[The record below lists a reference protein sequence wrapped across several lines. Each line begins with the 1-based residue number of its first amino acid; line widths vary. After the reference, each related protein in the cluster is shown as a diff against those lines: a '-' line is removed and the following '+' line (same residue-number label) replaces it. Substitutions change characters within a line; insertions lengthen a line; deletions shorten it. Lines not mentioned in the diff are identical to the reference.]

1 MFKEFDLFGVELER
15 FFVFLDA
22 FFELFDSC
30 FELKIGLLDL
40 ERWDK
45 IVRRLGMI

>member
-1 MFKEFDLFGVELER
+1 MFKEFDLFAVELER
-15 FFVFLDA
+15 FFVFFDA
-22 FFELFDSC
+22 FFELFDSGLK
-30 FELKIGLLDL
+30 FKIGLLDL